1 MGGLLEDSSK
11 SPCAR
16 PSCGVADL
24 LAGAGPGKWGTQGH
38 YFPPKGPGPSLG
50 PVQDDDWTT
59 TGRHSG
65 SSPRAQPRRTRI
77 TAPRARYRHCKQS
90 ESGDHHRDG
99 GSGRSPA
106 RACSS
111 ADTEGSALAT
121 RTCRPEPGVERSRL
135 TAAPACGRGS
145 GPSGEPHLESP
156 GPAGSETLSHPD
168 GDSESQTRLETRI
181 NRQSDLPRHPSRNYF
196 PAVRL
201 GRTNL
206 TQIRAAAAAWP
217 GLQ

>member
-1 MGGLLEDSSK
+1 MKTAARSRARGLLAE
-11 SPCAR
+11 
-16 PSCGVADL
+16 L
-24 LAGAGPGKWGTQGH
+24 LVCVRGAGPGKRGTEGH
-38 YFPPKGPGPSLG
+38 GLPPKGPGPSPG
-50 PVQDDDWTT
+50 IRVC
-59 TGRHSG
+59 
-65 SSPRAQPRRTRI
+65 
-77 TAPRARYRHCKQS
+77 HC
-90 ESGDHHRDG
+90 DG